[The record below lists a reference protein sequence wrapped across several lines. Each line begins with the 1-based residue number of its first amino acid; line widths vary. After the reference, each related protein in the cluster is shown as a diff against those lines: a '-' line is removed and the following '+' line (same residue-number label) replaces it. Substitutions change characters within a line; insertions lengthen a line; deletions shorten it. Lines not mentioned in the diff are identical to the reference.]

1 MNAPVKT
8 GLRIGLASALA
19 LATAVPALAQ
29 SPYQP
34 TDQYRRDVETYQ
46 REQDRYQDR
55 REDYAESRADYR
67 AARAEYDRKL
77 AQWDRDQVRYDR
89 RYGRGAYVRVYG
101 VRPVW
106 DEGRWTTASSNGDY
120 RAARAEYDRKLAQW
134 ERDQIRYDRRYGRGA
149 YVRVYGA
156 RPVWDESRWTTA
168 YRDPRHDS
176 SPVYADRYAI
186 DSSYIERR
194 CGNKSTVTAGVVGA
208 LLGAAL
214 GSNVA
219 ANGRGTEGA
228 VLGAVVGGG
237 IGAAVGNAND
247 RSRCDNAGLYYS
259 YNDTIPYREA
269 EYDRARNS
277 GRYNYSYYEQQGCRL
292 ASAPA
297 DRDGRD
303 YRYVRVCPDREGR
316 YRVTG

>member
-1 MNAPVKT
+1 MQAPVKT

-34 TDQYRRDVETYQ
+34 TEQYRRDMDTYQ
-46 REQDRYQDR
+46 RQQEQYQDR
-55 REDYAESRADYR
+55 REDYAQSRADYR
-67 AARAEYDRKL
+67 AERAEYDRKL
-77 AQWDRDQVRYDR
+77 AQWD
-89 RYGRGAYVRVYG
+89 
-101 VRPVW
+101 
-106 DEGRWTTASSNGDY
+106 
-120 RAARAEYDRKLAQW
+120 
-134 ERDQIRYDRRYGRGA
+134 RDQIRYDRRYGRGA

-156 RPVWDESRWTTA
+156 RPVWDEGRWQTA
-168 YRDPRHDS
+168 YRDGRYDPA
-176 SPVYADRYAI
+176 PVYADRYAV

-194 CGNKSTVTAGVVGA
+194 CGSNKSAVTAGVVGA

-259 YNDTIPYREA
+259 YADTIPYQEGS
-269 EYDRARNS
+269 YDRVRNS
-277 GRYNYSYYEQQGCRL
+277 GRYNYAYYERQGCRL

-303 YRYVRVCPDREGR
+303 YRYVRVCPDRDGR
-316 YRVTG
+316 YRITG